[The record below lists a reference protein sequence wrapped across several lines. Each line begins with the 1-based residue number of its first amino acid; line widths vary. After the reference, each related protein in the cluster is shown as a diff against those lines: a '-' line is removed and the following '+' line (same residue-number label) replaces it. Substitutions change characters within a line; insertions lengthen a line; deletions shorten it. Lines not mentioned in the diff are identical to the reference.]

1 MKSYDLFEPQYV
13 ALINR
18 LQSNERS
25 TSCFTI
31 RSPGFPVETGLTA
44 CVLRSQCSDD
54 VRIRSAENGESQ
66 SDRWNIIILRLML
79 VRCIRL
85 QIISRGF
92 RNLFDDVRSLETTEM
107 PKGQASMLQG
117 IKRDSGGKR
126 WRRLS
131 ENAFETS
138 LNGKSN

>member
-13 ALINR
+13 VLINR

-54 VRIRSAENGESQ
+54 VRIRSAEKW
-66 SDRWNIIILRLML
+66 R
-79 VRCIRL
+79 
-85 QIISRGF
+85 IS
-92 RNLFDDVRSLETTEM
+92 V
-107 PKGQASMLQG
+107 
-117 IKRDSGGKR
+117 
-126 WRRLS
+126 
-131 ENAFETS
+131 
-138 LNGKSN
+138 